1 MKLKALKRMKRKMKE
16 GIKDFG
22 YGVVGAGGVRVYELL
37 LKKFLKHSEN
47 TFYEKFLKMLDKEV
61 CGVYYIIY

>member
-1 MKLKALKRMKRKMKE
+1 MKRKKKK
-16 GIKDFG
+16 GIIDFG

-47 TFYEKFLKMLDKEV
+47 AIYEKCLKMLDREV
-61 CGVYYIIY
+61 CGVYYMIY